1 MDKEKII
8 DYIKQNL
15 SDYRFKHTMGVAET
29 ARKLAELNGED
40 TEDAY
45 IAGLLHDCAKE
56 IAYNDML
63 ALLEKYNLKADNL
76 TKSSAALLHGP
87 LGALIA
93 KDLFGVSDKIVE
105 AITYHTTGKANMDM
119 LTKIV
124 YIADF
129 VEPNRTF
136 DGAEETRKIAFE
148 NIDEAVIK
156 ACGIVIVHTVN
167 KGGIIH
173 PDTVDAR
180 NYLLMSNRSGA
191 KNEERNR

>member
-1 MDKEKII
+1 MDTEKII

-15 SDYRFKHTMGVAET
+15 SDFRFKHTMGVAVT
-29 ARKLAELNGED
+29 AKHLAEQNGED

-56 IAYNDML
+56 IPYYDML
-63 ALLEKYNLKADNL
+63 ALLEKYNLKPDTL

-87 LGALIA
+87 LGACIA
-93 KDLFGVSDKIVE
+93 KDLFGVSDKIFD

-129 VEPNRTF
+129 IEPNRTF
-136 DGAEETRKIAFE
+136 DGAEITRKIAFE
-148 NIDEAVIK
+148 NIDEAVIR

-191 KNEERNR
+191 RNEERNC